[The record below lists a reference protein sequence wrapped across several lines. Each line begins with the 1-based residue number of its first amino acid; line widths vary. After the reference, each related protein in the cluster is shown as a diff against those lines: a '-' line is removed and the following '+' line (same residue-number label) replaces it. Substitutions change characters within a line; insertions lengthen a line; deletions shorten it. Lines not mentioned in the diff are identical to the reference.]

1 MNHPTREEFEQLK
14 EQVKRIEQKT
24 EEIKTV
30 KVEVASKDVL
40 DRLDKLEAGQQRL
53 EQNQEAHFN
62 ALSQR
67 IVDEANETVERVEA
81 LLIKYLKPSTNRS
94 EEHTSELQS
103 RLHLVCRLL
112 LEKKNNDR
120 HQDT

>member
-40 DRLDKLEAGQQRL
+40 DRLDNLEAGQQRL
-53 EQNQEAHFN
+53 EQNQSTHFE
-62 ALSQR
+62 
-67 IVDEANETVERVEA
+67 VMVKTVEDSASQLREILASKEDLAAMEA
-81 LLIKYLKPSTNRS
+81 RIIT
-94 EEHTSELQS
+94 T
-103 RLHLVCRLL
+103 VTRLL
-112 LEKKNNDR
+112 EPKSNG
-120 HQDT
+120 H

>member
-81 LLIKYLKPSTNRS
+81 LLIKYLKPSTNG
-94 EEHTSELQS
+94 H
-103 RLHLVCRLL
+103 
-112 LEKKNNDR
+112 
-120 HQDT
+120 